1 MRRILQLWITLIVSA
16 YGTQTLGLIGDNP
29 NQSQSLSLKAT
40 TKGSSICFGE
50 NLTVEMELKNRG
62 GNKIV
67 INSEMLWSFI
77 TFRAYK
83 PSKFPGVKDARVLM
97 LSPPLFSHPKDDF
110 VVLKPNQVYKS
121 IKTVSLDNQ
130 FFREESEVEFD
141 VSYQQLEQ
149 REIDGVNFWAGLV
162 NSNKLKL
169 HIKPCISDK
178 KKSQ

>member
-1 MRRILQLWITLIVSA
+1 
-16 YGTQTLGLIGDNP
+16 
-29 NQSQSLSLKAT
+29 
-40 TKGSSICFGE
+40 
-50 NLTVEMELKNRG
+50 MELKNRG

-83 PSKFPGVKDARVLM
+83 PSKFGVKAVRF
-97 LSPPLFSHPKDDF
+97 LSLTPPLYSHPKDDF

-121 IKTVSLDNQ
+121 IKTVSLDDQ

-141 VSYQQLEQ
+141 VSYQQLKQ
-149 REIDGVNFWAGLV
+149 REIDGVNLWAGLV

-169 HIKPCISDK
+169 QIKPCVSDK